1 MDIDLTAVSVELERL
16 LRLRSIVFA
25 MQMFERREDMEAIP
39 RIRRPL

>member
-1 MDIDLTAVSVELERL
+1 MEMDLLALSGELERL

-39 RIRRPL
+39 RIRDS